1 MALDWSILPVFKASF
16 LSSCLK
22 FFRLLRMKYAYALAA
37 MLCGLFVGCSEEKKE
52 PLPDLPPVEIPADV
66 FGFYSGRMPC
76 DDCNQR
82 GVDMDLFKDG
92 TAQIVQK
99 TLKDSVQVDTLR
111 GTFVFADSI
120 VKVSLSDNSI
130 QWAFKRDRVGNLAF
144 MKMGDVY
151 RDADGMK
158 AVLVR
163 FYKKIK

>member
-1 MALDWSILPVFKASF
+1 
-16 LSSCLK
+16 
-22 FFRLLRMKYAYALAA
+22 MKYAYVLAA

-92 TAQIVQK
+92 SVQAIQM

-144 MKMGDVY
+144 MKLGDVY